1 MARFGRLALGAVA
14 LAALCGILTSA
25 SGNAAPSARHQASQ
39 QVTLSVYFLGA
50 GTGRITSSPQGIDCD
65 KPCAASFPSGTT
77 VTLTATP
84 ALGSSILRWPPRVCR
99 EQGNGTLPPN
109 GPTCTFTLSDA
120 ISVYVYFEPA
130 PTLDVYFLG
139 TGSGRI
145 TSSPA
150 GIDCDQ
156 PCKASFPHGTKVT
169 LTAVPKAGASILRWS
184 PGACQEQGNKL
195 TPYAGSTCTFVLND
209 NQSIYVY
216 FSPAP
221 TLFLYITGRG
231 QVRSSPAGIACNESC
246 KASFPSKTKV
256 VLTATPAAGWRIDSW
271 SEGCR
276 NRATSSTLTTARRA
290 RWSWTRRRRRT
301 SRSSS
306 HPASIPVEKPAPPPP
321 PPPSSTQPK
330 IGGVVVSVSG
340 NGRVVS
346 STTGAQQ
353 IDCGSGR
360 FRCSNELSAGT
371 RLSLRAIPS
380 PGFVF
385 TRWDDACSGQP
396 KTCVTR
402 VASTKRVTARFAAK
416 SAGTSV
422 EVSLQQ
428 PEFRVR
434 WANSAASGTVLLR
447 GFAANSANIRI
458 EIRGVSG
465 PPVLTTELRVAGSF
479 RLTEKLTPGRLL
491 PGGFVAVLTGASGGR
506 TLPQQLAAVVL
517 PPPPE
522 GLVARAFLSRAQGGP
537 PISNVPAKAHE
548 VWAVFV
554 FGSLPKPGQ
563 AVAVRWYWPNGKLL
577 GEIKKPPQVKISSFM
592 RANPVLPSGAWRVE
606 LRVGQSLV
614 KALRVPIGCAKC

>member
-14 LAALCGILTSA
+14 LAALCGTLTSA
-25 SGNAAPSARHQASQ
+25 SGDAAPGGRHQASQ
-39 QVTLSVYFLGA
+39 QVTLSVYFLGT
-50 GTGRITSSPQGIDCD
+50 GTGRITTSPQGIDCD
-65 KPCAASFPSGTT
+65 KPCSASFPSGTV

-84 ALGSSILRWPPRVCR
+84 ALGSSILRWSPGICR
-99 EQGNGTLPPN
+99 EQGNGTLPPS
-109 GPTCTFTLSDA
+109 GPTCTFALSA
-120 ISVYVYFEPA
+120 AVSVYVYFEPA
-130 PTLDVYFLG
+130 PTLDVYFIG
-139 TGSGRI
+139 TGSGRVM
-145 TSSPA
+145 SSPA

-209 NQSIYVY
+209 NLSIYVY
-216 FSPAP
+216 FSPAL
-221 TLFLYITGRG
+221 TLLLYITGRG
-231 QVRSSPAGIACNESC
+231 QVRSSPAGIACAESC
-246 KASFPSKTKV
+246 KASFPFKTKV

-271 SEGCR
+271 SDGCR
-276 NRATSSTLTTARRA
+276 EQGNKLNPYHGKACTLVMDAEKTANVSFVKPPRLD
-290 RWSWTRRRRRT
+290 
-301 SRSSS
+301 
-306 HPASIPVEKPAPPPP
+306 PGEKQAPPQP
-321 PPPSSTQPK
+321 PPPSSTQTT
-330 IGGVVVSVSG
+330 IGVVVSVSG

-346 STTGAQQ
+346 STTGTRQ

-385 TRWDDACSGQP
+385 ARWDDACSGQP
-396 KTCVTR
+396 KTCVTT
-402 VASTKRVTARFAAK
+402 VVSTKRVTARFAAR
-416 SAGTSV
+416 SASTSV
-422 EVSLQQ
+422 AVSLQQ

-434 WANSAASGTVLLR
+434 WVNSAASGTVLLR
-447 GFAANSANIRI
+447 GFAASSASIRI

-465 PPVLTTELRVAGSF
+465 PPVLTTELRVAGAF

-522 GLVARAFLSRAQGGP
+522 GLVARAFLSRTQGGP

-548 VWAVFV
+548 VWVVFV
-554 FGSLPKPGQ
+554 FGSLPRPGQ

-577 GEIKKPPQVKISSFM
+577 GEIKKPPGAKISSFM
-592 RANPVLPSGAWRVE
+592 RANPLLPSGAWHVE
-606 LRVGQSLV
+606 LRVGQARV
-614 KALRVPIGCAKC
+614 KALRVPIGCTKC

>member
-1 MARFGRLALGAVA
+1 LARFGWLALGAVA
-14 LAALCGILTSA
+14 LAALCGTLTSA
-25 SGNAAPSARHQASQ
+25 SGNAARRGRHRASQ
-39 QVTLSVYFLGA
+39 QVTLSVYFLGF

-65 KPCAASFPSGTT
+65 KPCSASFPSGTT

-130 PTLDVYFLG
+130 PTLNVYFLG

-195 TPYAGSTCTFVLND
+195 TPYARSTCTFVLDD

-231 QVRSSPAGIACNESC
+231 QVRSSPAGIACSESC
-246 KASFPSKTKV
+246 KASFPSRAKV

-271 SEGCR
+271 SDGCR
-276 NRATSSTLTTARRA
+276 EQGKKLNSYHGKACTLVMDAEKTANISFVKPPRLD
-290 RWSWTRRRRRT
+290 
-301 SRSSS
+301 
-306 HPASIPVEKPAPPPP
+306 PGEKPVPPQP
-321 PPPSSTQPK
+321 PPPSSMRPN
-330 IGGVVVSVSG
+330 IGVVVSVSG

-346 STTGAQQ
+346 STTGTQQ
-353 IDCGSGR
+353 IDCGSGT
-360 FRCSNELSAGT
+360 FRCSSELSAGT

-402 VASTKRVTARFAAK
+402 AASTKRVTARFATK

-422 EVSLQQ
+422 DVSLQQ

-434 WANSAASGTVLLR
+434 WVNSAASGIVLLR

-458 EIRGVSG
+458 EIRSVSG
-465 PPVLTTELRVAGSF
+465 PPVLTTRLRVAGSF

-517 PPPPE
+517 PSPPE
-522 GLVARAFLSRAQGGP
+522 GLVARAFLSRTRGGP

-554 FGSLPKPGQ
+554 FGSLPKPAQ

-577 GEIKKPPQVKISSFM
+577 GEIKKPSQVKISSFI
-592 RANPVLPSGAWRVE
+592 RANPVLPSGAWRGE

-614 KALRVPIGCAKC
+614 KALRVPIGCTKC